1 MSIHYLQQRLTLSN
15 GRNMG
20 INMSIKSVIGATAQI
35 IIKVVVFAYLI
46 MYIFRTAIAAYDY
59 GYRVFTEPP
68 LSYGDGRIISVYI
81 EEDSS
86 ALDVGEMLQEKGLIR
101 DGRLFMIQELLSENH
116 GKIQPGVYDL
126 NTNMTSQEMLA
137 VIAQEPESDEET
149 EE

>member
-1 MSIHYLQQRLTLSN
+1 MSVKNI
-15 GRNMG
+15 
-20 INMSIKSVIGATAQI
+20 IGATVQI
-35 IIKVVVFAYLI
+35 AIKVVVFAYII

-68 LSYGDGRIISVYI
+68 LSYGEGRIISVYV

-86 ALDVGEMLQEKGLIR
+86 AMDVGKMLQEKGLIR

-126 NTNMTSQEMLA
+126 NTNMTSQEMLT
-137 VIAQEPESDEET
+137 VIAQESESDEET
-149 EE
+149 DK

>member
-1 MSIHYLQQRLTLSN
+1 
-15 GRNMG
+15 
-20 INMSIKSVIGATAQI
+20 MSIKSVIGATAQI
-35 IIKVVVFAYLI
+35 IIKVAVFAYLI

-68 LSYGDGRIISVYI
+68 LSYGEGRIISVYI

-126 NTNMTSQEMLA
+126 NTNMTSQEMLT
-137 VIAQEPESDEET
+137 VIAQEPESDGET
-149 EE
+149 KE

>member
-1 MSIHYLQQRLTLSN
+1 
-15 GRNMG
+15 
-20 INMSIKSVIGATAQI
+20 MSIKNVIGATAQI
-35 IIKVVVFAYLI
+35 IIKVVVFAYI
-46 MYIFRTAIAAYDY
+46 IIYIFRIAIAAYDY

-68 LSYGDGRIISVYI
+68 LSYGEGRIISVYI
-81 EEDSS
+81 EEDNS
-86 ALDVGEMLQEKGLIR
+86 ALDVGKMLQEKGLIR

-137 VIAQEPESDEET
+137 VIALEPESDEET